1 MPSSSGVFIGAKH
14 LLGRRMGCA
23 AWEWVA
29 TSSGLAAEQYFPRLL
44 VFDKKK
50 VRMKFKENIVV
61 RGNAMN

>member
-50 VRMKFKENIVV
+50 L
-61 RGNAMN
+61 G